1 MVGAPVSGGKRV
13 SVRALGV
20 GLAAA
25 VADVAAQV
33 AAVAA
38 APDRFHR
45 GNSSPAVVYGPNRGT
60 GIRPHSPV
68 TPCVQYHPTNTV
80 LDCD

>member
-1 MVGAPVSGGKRV
+1 VTVIVLRV
-13 SVRALGV
+13 R
-20 GLAAA
+20 LAAA
-25 VADVAAQV
+25 VADVAAQY
-33 AAVAA
+33 AVAA

-80 LDCD
+80 LDCY